1 MFGLSVYIRETYL
14 SNKMADEETTDRED
28 ASNLSGNN
36 IFEILQ
42 KQSKL
47 DVSMPQVCV
56 KLEDIAD
63 INGKGKKDQFLFR
76 NLPGLHAAHAVDT
89 MCVSSDNK
97 YDSNVSEDS
106 CSSFETRRPHLTV
119 SQQGGPIPD
128 PCISPDTGKR
138 KRIQHDYRR
147 LSNSG
152 YLDDYV
158 CREGRFSATSDSDVG
173 ISPSP
178 PKVKVKPVVN
188 GTPTG
193 SVSSPVKKEI
203 PVTNGGQDFKDSPV
217 KVEPPAETPDKKN
230 HHSHPKHHKHH
241 KHKHH
246 SEKRH
251 HPDLYSHN
259 RDQGASPGKNLK
271 SEITESPQKTYVLSR
286 DDVTNTIR
294 ISSSKKRIV
303 NNCGVQVNLKRR
315 TENKYVQVNLS
326 KRHESAGVQTTE
338 RVSVNGHSIKPTA
351 ITGPRVSRGVQ
362 TQASQ
367 SLETKTQKSAETH
380 PETKPQKTAET
391 CPGVSEVKEEHKK
404 TEISRDSK
412 IMKAPSGKVSEVK
425 GEHRR
430 TEKLMDSKFVPH
442 SKDLSI
448 IKDSP
453 LVKSKYKNLMHLEQ
467 YPNGGALV
475 LHAYQNEIS
484 RLSPDQMEEFV
495 RDFFDFVYG
504 ETTEGVSHCVMG
516 IVHDALANM
525 PDFIDYFAENH
536 PEITVKAGVLG
547 KSDIETM
554 TMSKYQE
561 QMVKSY
567 MNGTFRC
574 GPLLQISLVG
584 TVHEEVGG
592 YFPAFL
598 DILEADPFL
607 KVVMPWGNRSVVP
620 DMPRNRSNDGPIL
633 WARPGEQMVP
643 TADMPKSPFKRK
655 RGLNELKNLSY
666 LPRASE
672 PRENLVEDRTRCH
685 ADHVGHGFDR
695 MTTAAVGMLKAVK
708 TREEGSCDSR
718 VVKDVICFHSGDFV
732 QLVDKLQ
739 LDLHEPPVSQ
749 CVAWVEDAK
758 LNQLRRDGVRYARI
772 QLRDNDIYFIPR
784 NVVHQFKTVSA
795 VTSIAWHCRLSHYY
809 PDLPKEEEMSEE
821 TSTKPTG
828 SEDKAKSVPTETVH
842 SQKNHSTNTLEKKER
857 IHSSHS
863 LEKREKTGNHVTHV
877 KKDKGHSSGTPDKRD
892 KLPSIGTSGTSTGT
906 PDKRDKVPS
915 TGTSGT
921 PDKRDK
927 LPSTGTSGTPDKR
940 DKVPSSWT
948 PDKRDKIPSTGRSG
962 TPDSRDKVPST
973 GTPKKKDSHK
983 HQCTGERSSEKSH
996 KHSSLTETPEKSH
1009 KHHSSSSSHSE
1020 KSLKRSHEGISDKD
1034 GEVKKKHVKDTK
1046 KALKHI
1052 SLTEKLHKHSVSKS
1066 SPSKSHH
1073 HRENSKEKS
1082 SKHHSDSPKREHSD
1096 KSRKHHS
1103 SSSSKD
1109 SRDKTPVKR
1118 PISSVDGSGDS
1129 TPVKMSKTEWQHNS
1143 EKTPTKFPISYSSS
1157 GGGKDGSHHQATP
1170 DKHSHTSSQLEKAHP
1185 KQTFNTVRDNVV
1197 TKETVSENM
1206 VTNEPQG
1213 AEHKV
1218 KSEFELKL
1226 HQEGIKYDVQ
1236 SPSRK
1241 SEEEK
1246 INMACVKNEN
1256 SLHRGESTASHS
1268 EKMDATEKQDDKEVP
1283 DKDKPEEQKLT
1294 ENPANTDS
1302 CPVVTEENTSS
1313 EKEVKDSTFSSTFMD
1328 LQSSGNVEN
1337 PLSKELVENP
1347 PVLESSGEV

>member
-1 MFGLSVYIRETYL
+1 MFGLSVYIRETNL

-28 ASNLSGNN
+28 ASSSSGNN

-42 KQSKL
+42 KQSKV
-47 DVSMPQVCV
+47 DASMPQVCV

-89 MCVSSDNK
+89 MYVSSDSK
-97 YDSNVSEDS
+97 HDSNMSEDS
-106 CSSFETRRPHLTV
+106 CSYSETKRPHLIV
-119 SQQGGPIPD
+119 SQQGGQIPD

-152 YLDDYV
+152 YLDDYI
-158 CREGRFSATSDSDVG
+158 CREGRFSSTSDSDIG

-178 PKVKVKPVVN
+178 PKIKVKPVTN
-188 GTPTG
+188 GTSTG
-193 SVSSPVKKEI
+193 SGKVSSPVKKEI
-203 PVTNGGQDFKDSPV
+203 PLNYGGQDIKDSPV
-217 KVEPPAETPDKKN
+217 KIEPPVESSEKKH

-251 HPDLYSHN
+251 HSDLFNQY
-259 RDQGASPGKNLK
+259 RDQGSSPGKSLS

-326 KRHESAGVQTTE
+326 RRHESAGVQTTE
-338 RVSVNGHSIKPTA
+338 KVSVNGHSIKSTA

-367 SLETKTQKSAETH
+367 SLETKTLKSAET
-380 PETKPQKTAET
+380 
-391 CPGVSEVKEEHKK
+391 CPRVLEVRDEHKK
-404 TEISRDSK
+404 TETSTDSK
-412 IMKAPSGKVSEVK
+412 VVKVHSSKASEVK
-425 GEHRR
+425 GEHRK
-430 TEKLMDSKFVPH
+430 TEKVTDSKFVPR
-442 SKDLSI
+442 SKDLSV

-475 LHAYQNEIS
+475 LHVYQSEIS
-484 RLSPDQMEEFV
+484 KLSPEQMEEFV
-495 RDFFDFVYG
+495 RDFFDLVYG
-504 ETTEGVSHCVMG
+504 ESTEGVSHCVMG

-561 QMVKSY
+561 QMIKSY

-598 DILEADPFL
+598 DMLESDPFL
-607 KVVMPWGNRSVVP
+607 KVVMPWGVRSVVP

-708 TREEGSCDSR
+708 TKEEGCDSR

-809 PDLPKEEEMSEE
+809 PDLPKEEETSEE
-821 TSTKPTG
+821 TIIQPTESENKP
-828 SEDKAKSVPTETVH
+828 KSVPLDTVH
-842 SQKNHSTNTLEKKER
+842 SQKTHSTNITEKKER
-857 IHSSHS
+857 THSSHN
-863 LEKREKTGNHVTHV
+863 LEKKEKTGNHVTPV
-877 KKDKGHSSGTPDKRD
+877 KKDKGHSSGTSDR
-892 KLPSIGTSGTSTGT
+892 
-906 PDKRDKVPS
+906 
-915 TGTSGT
+915 
-921 PDKRDK
+921 
-927 LPSTGTSGTPDKR
+927 R
-940 DKVPSSWT
+940 DKVPSS
-948 PDKRDKIPSTGRSG
+948 
-962 TPDSRDKVPST
+962 
-973 GTPKKKDSHK
+973 GTPKKKELHK
-983 HQCTGERSSEKSH
+983 HQSTGERSSEKSH
-996 KHSSLTETPEKSH
+996 KHSSSTESPEKSY

-1020 KSLKRSHEGISDKD
+1020 KSLKRSHEGVSDKD
-1034 GEVKKKHVKDTK
+1034 GELKKKHVKDTLPE
-1046 KALKHI
+1046 KALKHS
-1052 SLTEKLHKHSVSKS
+1052 SLSEKLHKHSVSKS

-1082 SKHHSDSPKREHSD
+1082 SKHHSDSPKRDYSD

-1103 SSSSKD
+1103 SSSGKE

-1118 PISSVDGSGDS
+1118 PSSSVDGSGDS
-1129 TPVKMSKTEWQHNS
+1129 TPVKMSKTEWQQS
-1143 EKTPTKFPISYSSS
+1143 REKTPTKFPISYSSS
-1157 GGGKDGSHHQATP
+1157 GGGKEGIHHQPTP
-1170 DKHSHTSSQLEKAHP
+1170 EKHSHSHTSSQSEKAHP
-1185 KQTFNTVRDNVV
+1185 IQTLITGQDNVV
-1197 TKETVSENM
+1197 TKKSVSEN
-1206 VTNEPQG
+1206 TFTLTKEPQG
-1213 AEHKV
+1213 TEYKARGESVLISH
-1218 KSEFELKL
+1218 FERIN
-1226 HQEGIKYDVQ
+1226 HDVQ
-1236 SPSRK
+1236 SPSRISEDEK
-1241 SEEEK
+1241 SNTAYMK
-1246 INMACVKNEN
+1246 KNEN
-1256 SLHRGESTASHS
+1256 SLHQEESNVSHS
-1268 EKMDATEKQDDKEVP
+1268 EKTDATEKQGDRNVSDEHVP
-1283 DKDKPEEQKLT
+1283 DEQKPT
-1294 ENPANTDS
+1294 VNTTNSDSYPAVTDVNTLF
-1302 CPVVTEENTSS
+1302 
-1313 EKEVKDSTFSSTFMD
+1313 EKEFKDSPVTSTLVD
-1328 LQSSGNVEN
+1328 LQNNDNVEIS
-1337 PLSKELVENP
+1337 LSNELVENP
-1347 PVLESSGEV
+1347 HIVESSGEVV